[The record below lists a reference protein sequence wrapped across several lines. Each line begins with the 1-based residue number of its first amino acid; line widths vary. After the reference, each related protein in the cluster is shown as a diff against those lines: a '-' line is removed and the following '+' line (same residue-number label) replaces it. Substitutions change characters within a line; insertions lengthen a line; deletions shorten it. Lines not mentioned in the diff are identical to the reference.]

1 MNLSE
6 RIPFLDASDWQH
18 LVLALIA
25 LIVLVTAGTILTLA
39 GQTSNQKLL
48 PREHTSLSGKHHR
61 SLAGYLNARR
71 SLAGAMRFIEL
82 LTTVI
87 AASQIMALVDR
98 WTTTDFSWF
107 SIVMI
112 ALVYLVFGRGV
123 PRAIASR
130 SISEER
136 LVSLFGIGKFGVAL
150 IKPLAWLEDSI
161 SNLLEKIL
169 PGTPAEEPFVGTEDE
184 LHLRLIESDDGM
196 IGEIERQMIDGILSL
211 EEMTV
216 RDIMV
221 PRLDVIALER
231 RATAQEVIDTII
243 KHGHS
248 RLPVYRENLD
258 RVMGVL
264 YVKDL
269 LPFVIGNTN
278 RLPLLDLIRPAYVVP
293 ESKKL
298 PELFADLKRMR
309 IHLAIVTDEYGGTAG
324 LVTIE
329 DILEEIVGEIQDEY
343 DVEED
348 LIVSS
353 GDGSV
358 DADGRLPMED
368 LEEVLGI
375 EFEEDED
382 FTTLGGFV
390 HKHLGRL
397 AVTGDTFEAEGVRVE
412 ILSVERHRVRKMR
425 VTRLVPVTVETDD
438 EESESW
444 LQRLRSDSDRDKS
457 SDDTDTDAAHKE

>member
-1 MNLSE
+1 M
-6 RIPFLDASDWQH
+6 DASYWQH
-18 LVLALIA
+18 LVIAVIA
-25 LIVLVTAGTILTLA
+25 LVALVVAGSVLTFA

-48 PREHTSLSGKHHR
+48 PQVVHSNRQHR
-61 SLAGYLNARR
+61 SVGAYLNARR
-71 SLAGAMRFIEL
+71 SLTSSMRFIEL
-82 LTTVI
+82 LATIV
-87 AASQIMALVDR
+87 AASQLTALIDR
-98 WTTTDFSWF
+98 WTTSDFSWF

-112 ALVYLVFGRGV
+112 ALVYLIFGRAI

-130 SISEER
+130 KVSETR
-136 LVSLFGIGKFGVAL
+136 LTQLFGVGRLGQTLVKPVTWIEETFAAL
-150 IKPLAWLEDSI
+150 IERV
-161 SNLLEKIL
+161 L
-169 PGTPAEEPFVGTEDE
+169 PGERVEEESIGTEDE
-184 LHLRLIESDDGM
+184 LKMRMFETDDGI

-221 PRLDVIALER
+221 PRLDVVALER
-231 RATAQEVIDTII
+231 RATAREVIDTII
-243 KHGHS
+243 EKGHS
-248 RLPVYRENLD
+248 RLPVYQENLD
-258 RVMGVL
+258 RVLGVL

-278 RLPLLDLIRPAYVVP
+278 RLPLLDLIRPAYVIP

-343 DVEED
+343 DSEED
-348 LIVSS
+348 LMVQS
-353 GDGSV
+353 GEDMV

-368 LEEVLGI
+368 LEDVLGI
-375 EFEEDED
+375 DFEEDED
-382 FTTLGGFV
+382 FSTLGGFV

-397 AVTGDTFEAEGVRVE
+397 AVAGDRFEAEGVRVE

-425 VTRLVPVTVETDD
+425 VTRLIIPEPVEEVE
-438 EESESW
+438 EESENW
-444 LQRLRSDSDRDKS
+444 LQRLRSDSDDRNKEKNAAGVDP
-457 SDDTDTDAAHKE
+457 DADADEQA

>member
-1 MNLSE
+1 M
-6 RIPFLDASDWQH
+6 DASDWQH
-18 LVLALIA
+18 IVLSIVALA
-25 LIVLVTAGTILTLA
+25 VLVTAGTILTLS

-48 PREHTSLSGKHHR
+48 PNDPPPTNGSKHRRSLSK
-61 SLAGYLNARR
+61 YLNARR
-71 SLAGAMRFIEL
+71 SMAGAMRFIEMIA
-82 LTTVI
+82 TVI
-87 AASQIMALVDR
+87 AASQLMALLDS
-98 WTTTDFSWF
+98 WTTNDFSWL

-112 ALVYLVFGRGV
+112 ALVYLVFGRAV
-123 PRAIASR
+123 PHAITSR
-130 SISEER
+130 EIGEER
-136 LVSLFGIGKFGVAL
+136 LVRLFGFGRLGVTVTSP
-150 IKPLAWLEDSI
+150 IAWLQETI
-161 SNLLEKIL
+161 STTLQKVL
-169 PGTPAEEPFVGTEDE
+169 PGEPATESSVGTEDE
-184 LHLRLIESDDGM
+184 LRLRLMESDDGV
-196 IGEIERQMIDGILSL
+196 IGEIERHMIDGILSL

-221 PRLDVIALER
+221 PRLDVVALDR
-231 RATAQEVIDTII
+231 RATAQEVIDMII
-243 KHGHS
+243 QRGHS
-248 RLPVYRENLD
+248 RLPVYQENLD
-258 RVMGVL
+258 RVLGVL

-278 RLPLLDLIRPAYVVP
+278 RLPLLDLIRPAYVIP

-343 DVEED
+343 DFEEE
-348 LIVSS
+348 LIVNA
-353 GDGSV
+353 GDKTV

-368 LEEVLGI
+368 LEDVLGL

-397 AVTGDTFEAEGVRVE
+397 AVTGDTFEAEGVQVK

-425 VTRLVPVTVETDD
+425 VTRLDPTEDALNE
-438 EESESW
+438 EESDSW
-444 LQRLRSDSDRDKS
+444 LQRLRSDSDKDKPDQNES
-457 SDDTDTDAAHKE
+457 EQKSE

>member
-1 MNLSE
+1 M
-6 RIPFLDASDWQH
+6 DASDWQH
-18 LVLALIA
+18 IVIALIA
-25 LIVLVTAGTILTLA
+25 LIALVLAGSVLTLA
-39 GQTSNQKLL
+39 GQTSNQKLI
-48 PREHTSLSGKHHR
+48 PQPDIRSKHHR
-61 SLAGYLNARR
+61 PLVAYLNARR

-82 LTTVI
+82 ISSVV

-98 WTTTDFSWF
+98 WASTDFNWF

-112 ALVYLVFGRGV
+112 ALVYLIFGRAI
-123 PRAIASR
+123 PQAIASKDIDE
-130 SISEER
+130 SR
-136 LVSLFGIGKFGVAL
+136 LSRLFGIGRLGESLVTPFTWIESTISTAL
-150 IKPLAWLEDSI
+150 ERII
-161 SNLLEKIL
+161 
-169 PGTPAEEPFVGTEDE
+169 PGEPTPEPNVGTEEE
-184 LHLRLIESDDGM
+184 LRMRLYTDDGV
-196 IGEIERQMIDGILSL
+196 IGEIESQMIDGILSL

-221 PRLDVIALER
+221 PRLDVVALER
-231 RATAQEVIDTII
+231 RATAQEVINMII
-243 KHGHS
+243 EKGHS
-248 RLPVYRENLD
+248 RLPVYQESLD
-258 RVMGVL
+258 RVLGVL

-269 LPFVIGNTN
+269 LPFVIGDTL
-278 RLPLLDLIRPAYVVP
+278 RLPLLDLIKPAYVIP

-298 PELFADLKRMR
+298 PELFTELKRLR

-343 DVEED
+343 DSEEEQ
-348 LIVSS
+348 LVIS
-353 GDGSV
+353 GEDMV

-368 LEEVLGI
+368 LEEALGV

-382 FTTLGGFV
+382 FSTLGGFV

-397 AVTGDTFEAEGVRVE
+397 AVAGDTFEAEGVRVE

-425 VTRLVPVTVETDD
+425 VTRLITPIVEEPE

-444 LQRLRSDSDRDKS
+444 LNRLRSDSEDRKQERENGAES
-457 SDDTDTDAAHKE
+457 EE

>member
-1 MNLSE
+1 M
-6 RIPFLDASDWQH
+6 DASDWQH
-18 LVLALIA
+18 LIIAILALIA
-25 LIVLVTAGTILTLA
+25 LVTAGCVLTFA
-39 GQTSNQKLL
+39 GQTSNQRLI
-48 PREHTSLSGKHHR
+48 PHTAHPSTNGKQPR

-71 SLAGAMRFIEL
+71 TLSGAMQLIEIL
-82 LTTVI
+82 AAVV
-87 AASQIMALVDR
+87 AASQLMALVDR
-98 WTTTDFSWF
+98 WTTSDFNWF

-112 ALVYLVFGRGV
+112 ALVYLIFGRAI
-123 PRAIASR
+123 PRALATREVADS
-130 SISEER
+130 R
-136 LVSLFGIGKFGVAL
+136 LVRLFGIGRFGEKLVTPFTWIEEAL
-150 IKPLAWLEDSI
+150 AASLER
-161 SNLLEKIL
+161 IL
-169 PGTPAEEPFVGTEDE
+169 PGEPVAEPTIGTEDE
-184 LHLRLIESDDGM
+184 LRLRMLETDDGV

-221 PRLDVIALER
+221 PRLDVVALDR
-231 RATAQEVIDTII
+231 RATAREVIDTII
-243 KHGHS
+243 EKGHS
-248 RLPVYRENLD
+248 RLPVYQESLD
-258 RVMGVL
+258 RVLGVL

-278 RLPLLDLIRPAYVVP
+278 RLPVLDLIRPAYVIP

-343 DVEED
+343 DSEED
-348 LIVSS
+348 LMVES
-353 GDGSV
+353 GENV
-358 DADGRLPMED
+358 VVADGRLPMED

-382 FTTLGGFV
+382 FSTLGGFV

-397 AVTGDTFEAEGVRVE
+397 AVAGDTFEAESVHVE

-425 VTRLVPVTVETDD
+425 VIRLVEPVIVEEV
-438 EESESW
+438 EESEGW
-444 LQRLRSDSDRDKS
+444 LQRLRADSEERNKDKNGTDPEVEDR
-457 SDDTDTDAAHKE
+457 E